1 MWYNKYM
8 VRDSFVKGVNM
19 KKYYVSGMFI
29 YGEVVQADG
38 FKEAADI
45 FTETNNLNSYADIDG
60 EVAVTDMETDEM
72 EVW

>member
-1 MWYNKYM
+1 
-8 VRDSFVKGVNM
+8 M

-29 YGEVVQADG
+29 YGEIVQADS

-45 FTETNNLNSYADIDG
+45 FTETNSLNGYADIDG

>member
-1 MWYNKYM
+1 
-8 VRDSFVKGVNM
+8 M
-19 KKYYVSGMFI
+19 KKYYVSGMFV
-29 YGEVVQADG
+29 YGEVVQADS

-45 FTETNNLNSYADIDG
+45 FTETNNLNNYADIDG

>member
-1 MWYNKYM
+1 
-8 VRDSFVKGVNM
+8 M
-19 KKYYVSGMFI
+19 KKYYVSGMFV
-29 YGEVVQADG
+29 YGEVVQADS

-45 FTETNNLNSYADIDG
+45 FAETNNLNSYADIDG

>member
-1 MWYNKYM
+1 
-8 VRDSFVKGVNM
+8 M
-19 KKYYVSGMFI
+19 KKYYVSGMFV
-29 YGEVVQADG
+29 YGEVVQANS

-45 FTETNNLNSYADIDG
+45 FTETNSLNSYADIHG

>member
-1 MWYNKYM
+1 
-8 VRDSFVKGVNM
+8 M
-19 KKYYVSGMFI
+19 KKYYVSGMFV
-29 YGEVVQADG
+29 YGEVVQANS

-60 EVAVTDMETDEM
+60 EVAVTDMKTDEM